1 MLLIYME
8 YDHASLMLDLAA
20 LHGCMAHAAL
30 LHFTTLNRRLWSWLR
45 SWLRSWLSS
54 LVLLVCPGSLSRWC
68 SGSISIALTRTG
80 KVAANL
86 AIAITF
92 VVHPTLEKAVTT
104 SACLLNVSDT
114 PQAFAPTWAHASP
127 SRRRPLMHKETMR
140 RYIEIAGIA
149 CAWSAK
155 GHLALHLEPML
166 HQHNI

>member
-45 SWLRSWLSS
+45 SWLRS
-54 LVLLVCPGSLSRWC
+54 SLSRWC
-68 SGSISIALTRTG
+68 SGPISIALTRTE
-80 KVAANL
+80 VAANL
-86 AIAITF
+86 AIAITI
-92 VVHPTLEKAVTT
+92 VVHLTLEKAVTA
-104 SACLLNVSDT
+104 SVALLNLSDT